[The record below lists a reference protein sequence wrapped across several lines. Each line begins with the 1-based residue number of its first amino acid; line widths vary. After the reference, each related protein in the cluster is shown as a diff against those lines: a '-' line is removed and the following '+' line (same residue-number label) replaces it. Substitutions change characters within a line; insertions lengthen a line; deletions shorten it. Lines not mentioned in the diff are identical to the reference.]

1 MGKKTL
7 VLGASNNP
15 ERYSF
20 LVINRLVANNH
31 AVRAI
36 GLDEG
41 EVNGVKIVKV
51 KKRYKKI
58 DTVTLYLN
66 KENQKDYYEYII
78 ALSPKRIIFNP
89 GTENSELENILIKN
103 NISFER
109 SCTLT
114 LLAIGQH

>member
-36 GLDEG
+36 GLNGGD
-41 EVNGVKIVKV
+41 VHGVKIVNV
-51 KKRYKKI
+51 KKLYQKI

-66 KENQKDYYEYII
+66 KENQKDYYEYIV
-78 ALSPKRIIFNP
+78 ALNPKRVIFNP
-89 GTENSELENILIKN
+89 GSENSELENILKKN

-114 LLAIGQH
+114 LLAIGQY

>member
-31 AVRAI
+31 IVRAI
-36 GLDEG
+36 GLNEG
-41 EVNGVKIVKV
+41 EINGVKIFNV
-51 KKRYKKI
+51 KKLYKNI

-66 KENQKDYYEYII
+66 KENQKDYYEYIL
-78 ALSPKRIIFNP
+78 ALSPNRVIFNP
-89 GTENSELENILIKN
+89 GTENTELENILMKN

-114 LLAIGQH
+114 LLAIGQY